1 LEFWDLNNGDT
12 IAINVVGQSYFN
24 MDMSDYL
31 I

>member
-1 LEFWDLNNGDT
+1 LEFWDLNGNT